1 MHARQT
7 FPVKVLLGRLE
18 QGGAAPWSSFLPDHL
33 RPKEVSAKVFH
44 ESASS
49 VKAKAEPK
57 PRRGDYTPVGISV
70 FGRVWEYSQDA
81 AGCRE
86 VQLAI
91 EMADEEN
98 RLRIVAELHD
108 HVWDAACCPH
118 ANHVLQKC
126 ILVMHHSN
134 VQFIVDVLVRQ
145 QLVSQ
150 AARHKYACRI
160 VQRLIERCP
169 AEQTTHVLQAL
180 IRDAQLIS
188 CHAYGNYVM
197 QHVLQHSSDS
207 VQEEL
212 CGVLEEHLP
221 ALSSDVYGAA
231 VVSCAMSTARH
242 PCRVALARAILK
254 EPSVLVRLACSRHG
268 HGAARDVLQVLEGT
282 DRTQALRILHQH
294 QNRLQ
299 RCRYGRIV
307 AGIQ

>member
-98 RLRIVAELHD
+98 RLRIVAEFHD
-108 HVWDAACCPH
+108 HASWLCVESFLHEYPESTSDMTILDIACQH
-118 ANHVLQKC
+118 L
-126 ILVMHHSN
+126 
-134 VQFIVDVLVRQ
+134 
-145 QLVSQ
+145 
-150 AARHKYACRI
+150 
-160 VQRLIERCP
+160 
-169 AEQTTHVLQAL
+169 
-180 IRDAQLIS
+180 AQ
-188 CHAYGNYVM
+188 
-197 QHVLQHSSDS
+197 
-207 VQEEL
+207 
-212 CGVLEEHLP
+212 
-221 ALSSDVYGAA
+221 
-231 VVSCAMSTARH
+231 
-242 PCRVALARAILK
+242 
-254 EPSVLVRLACSRHG
+254 
-268 HGAARDVLQVLEGT
+268 
-282 DRTQALRILHQH
+282 
-294 QNRLQ
+294 
-299 RCRYGRIV
+299 
-307 AGIQ
+307 